1 VLERLDRLEGKLSE
15 LTAMLRRGHMTK
27 MLVGWDAIGR
37 FCHKSPRQLARYRHS
52 AGFPA
57 LGWGKRV
64 YSSPGLIEDW
74 IISQDR
80 SRHAKSGKGHTEDDM
95 NAGKETQSMPVMRE
109 PEHRQVNPKERDGG
123 RIP

>member
-1 VLERLDRLEGKLSE
+1 LNEDVIERLDRLERKLSE

-27 MLVGWDAIGR
+27 MLVGWDAIGE

-80 SRHAKSGKGHTEDDM
+80 ARHAKGAKGHTEVDM
-95 NAGKETQSMPVMRE
+95 NAREEATPEGMPVM
-109 PEHRQVNPKERDGG
+109 QAQ
-123 RIP
+123 

>member
-1 VLERLDRLEGKLSE
+1 LNDDLCERLDRLERKLSE

-27 MLVGWDAIGR
+27 MLVGWDAIGE

-80 SRHAKSGKGHTEDDM
+80 ARLAKGDKEKGNM
-95 NAGKETQSMPVMRE
+95 VANNKEQSNMPTMRQ
-109 PEHRQVNPKERDGG
+109 PEHSTTGTGEG
-123 RIP
+123 R